1 MSAVSSSNS
10 LPTPESEYSRCVRVC
25 QNRACRKAGA
35 KSVLEAF
42 RSHPVDN
49 VNITAS
55 SCLGQCG
62 NGPMVLVVPDMVWY
76 CGVRVEEV
84 PLVVEQHLQKNQRVE
99 KMLYARFHPKG
110 ENN

>member
-10 LPTPESEYSRCVRVC
+10 LPASDSEYSRCVRVC
-25 QNRACRKAGA
+25 QNRTCRKGGA

-42 RSHPVDN
+42 QAHPVSGVN
-49 VNITAS
+49 VTAS

-76 CGVRVEEV
+76 CGVQAHEV
-84 PLVVEQHLQKNQRVE
+84 PLVVEQHLLKNQRVA
-99 KMLYARFHPKG
+99 KMLYPRFHPKE